1 MPEPEAPVPIGE
13 HMDHAE
19 ARELIELAAVEPA
32 GLDRLMAGDTAEA
45 AAVAG
50 HVAGCP
56 ECAAEVV
63 RLRRAASVIRTVV
76 RTTPPEDLRERTLA
90 YVAQVG
96 RPRAGIAAAA
106 GAARTGSVATVP
118 GAGSAPRPEPRI
130 WNGREPT
137 AAAGGAATTA
147 GARNWRP
154 AAWLASLAAVIVISV
169 AATGFVLNDRIDQQG
184 LAINGLAQTSASTM
198 RLTAGADTR
207 RVELAGPGGATGSLL
222 FSPASDELVVVATGL
237 ADPGHDVAI
246 RCWVEQDGERMKLG
260 RMYVSGGVAYW
271 AGEAAGLDGIGPGA
285 VFGVSLDTAGDGVSG
300 DPLMTG
306 RL

>member
-1 MPEPEAPVPIGE
+1 
-13 HMDHAE
+13 MDHAE

-96 RPRAGIAAAA
+96 RPRAGITAAAGA
-106 GAARTGSVATVP
+106 GAARTVATVP
-118 GAGSAPRPEPRI
+118 GTGTAPRPETSVG
-130 WNGREPT
+130 NGREPRAVAGE
-137 AAAGGAATTA
+137 AATA

-154 AAWLASLAAVIVISV
+154 AAWLASLAAVVVISV
-169 AATGFVLNDRIDQQG
+169 AATGFVLNDRIDRQG
-184 LAINGLAQTSASTM
+184 LAINGLAQTSAWTM
-198 RLTAGADTR
+198 RLTAAADTR

-237 ADPGHDVAI
+237 AEPGHDVAI
-246 RCWVEQDGERMKLG
+246 RCWVEQNGERMKLG